1 MQGKIINNRYK
12 IIKEIGKGGM
22 AIVYSAHDTLLD
34 RRVAIKMLRPEHY
47 SDKDFKEK
55 FRQEARAVARLSHP
69 NVVSIYDIGI
79 DDDYIFLVMEIIKG
93 KNLKDLINERG
104 YLSLTEALE
113 IARQIAS
120 ALDVAH
126 KNNIVHCD
134 IKPHN
139 IILTEDMEVKVTDF
153 GIARAVSSATMNVTD
168 TVVGSAH
175 YFSPEQAKGGDIKA
189 YSDLY
194 SLGVVLYEMTTG
206 ELPFHG
212 ESPISVALKHIQQ
225 EAVRP
230 AQINKD
236 IPADVDNLIMK
247 AMAKDPSDRFQTA
260 SEMREEITLALK
272 NLNNNNINVNNFNEK
287 SDPGET
293 KVLKKTDILF
303 KNDDKENKEELD
315 ADDAEVEKIVKINE
329 SNNNDDLEEQD
340 QNNRKA
346 FLKKTAVWTSV
357 IVLLFSLVVLGGYYF
372 FNSYTNVPVVE
383 VPDVVG
389 LSFEEAEKEL
399 GQVGLKFEET
409 KERVFNEEVPENH
422 IISQFPDPGERV
434 RQTRK
439 INITLS
445 KGPELI
451 KLPDL
456 RDMGLREALVEL
468 ENLSLDKYEIEYIFR
483 LSIEAGRVIDQIPA
497 AGAEIK
503 SDEMITLFVSRGE
516 RDMSVN
522 MPDLTGMDRTKAFQK
537 LRELGLNVGEITVE
551 DSSRFS
557 DGQIISQ
564 NYNPGERLPEGTPV
578 DLIISRGL
586 LNPENAEI
594 HNSSIKVNI
603 NNTKATEVKIIV
615 KDNSGEDTVYSAV
628 HQPGESVTRNI
639 TSVGPTEI
647 QIYFNDRLIRTENI
661 GG

>member
-1 MQGKIINNRYK
+1 MQGKIINDRYK

-34 RRVAIKMLRPEHY
+34 RKVAIKMLRPEHY
-47 SDKDFKEK
+47 SDNDFKEK

-93 KNLKDLINERG
+93 QNLKDLIKERG
-104 YLSLTEALE
+104 HLSLVEALE
-113 IARQIAS
+113 IAKQIAS

-139 IILTEDMEVKVTDF
+139 IILTDDMEVKVTDF
-153 GIARAVSSATMNVTD
+153 GIARAVSSATMKVTD
-168 TVVGSAH
+168 TIVGSAH

-194 SLGVVLYEMTTG
+194 SLGIVLYEMTTG

-212 ESPISVALKHIQQ
+212 ESPISVALKHLQQ

-236 IPADVDNLIMK
+236 IPADVDDLIMK
-247 AMAKDPSDRFQTA
+247 AMAKNPSDRFQSA
-260 SEMREEITLALK
+260 SQMREEITLALK
-272 NLNNNNINVNNFNEK
+272 NLKNSKTHINKINKK

-303 KNDDKENKEELD
+303 KKSNDKNNSDFNDNDSEMIKIGGNDINESSSKNKEE
-315 ADDAEVEKIVKINE
+315 K
-329 SNNNDDLEEQD
+329 
-340 QNNRKA
+340 NRKV
-346 FLKKTAVWTSV
+346 FLKQTAVW
-357 IVLLFSLVVLGGYYF
+357 VLAIFLIFSAVVLGGYF
-372 FNSYTNVPVVE
+372 FFDTYTNVPVVE
-383 VPDVVG
+383 VPDIVG

-399 GQVGLKFEET
+399 GQVGLKFEEN
-409 KERVFNEEVPENH
+409 KERVFSEEVPENH
-422 IISQFPDPGERV
+422 IISQFPSPGERV

-445 KGPELI
+445 RGPELI

-456 RDMGLREALVEL
+456 SDMELREALVEL
-468 ENLSLDKYEIEYIFR
+468 ENLSLNKYEIEYVFR
-483 LSIEAGRVIDQIPA
+483 ISIEAGRVIDQIPA

-503 SDEMITLFVSRGE
+503 SDELITLFVSRGE
-516 RDMSVN
+516 KDMSAS
-522 MPDLTGMDRTKAFQK
+522 MPDLTGMDRTKAFQQ
-537 LRELGLNVGEITVE
+537 LRELGLNVGEIKVE
-551 DSSRFS
+551 DSTRFS

-564 NYNPGERLPEGTPV
+564 SYNPGERLPEGTPV

-586 LNPENAEI
+586 LNPENSEI
-594 HNSSIKVNI
+594 HSSSIKVNV
-603 NNTKATEVKIIV
+603 NNTKATEVKIVV
-615 KDNSGEDTVYSAV
+615 KDNSGEDVVYNAV
-628 HQPGESVTRNI
+628 HQPGESIMRNI

-647 QIYFNDRLIRTENI
+647 KIYFDSRLIRTEKI

>member
-1 MQGKIINNRYK
+1 MQGKIINERYK
-12 IIKEIGKGGM
+12 IIEEIGKGGM

-34 RRVAIKMLRPEHY
+34 RKVAIKMLRPEHY
-47 SDKDFKEK
+47 SDNDFKEK

-93 KNLKDLINERG
+93 KNLKDLIKERG
-104 YLSLTEALE
+104 HLSLVEALE
-113 IARQIAS
+113 IGKQIAS
-120 ALDVAH
+120 ALDAAH
-126 KNNIVHCD
+126 KNNIIHCD

-139 IILTEDMEVKVTDF
+139 IILTDDMEVKVTDF
-153 GIARAVSSATMNVTD
+153 GIARAVNSATMKVTD
-168 TVVGSAH
+168 TIVGSAH

-194 SLGVVLYEMTTG
+194 SLGIVLYEMTTG

-212 ESPISVALKHIQQ
+212 ESPISVALKHLQQ

-236 IPADVDNLIMK
+236 IPVDVDNLIMK
-247 AMAKDPSDRFQTA
+247 AMEKNPSDRFQSA
-260 SEMREEITLALK
+260 SQMREAITLALK
-272 NLNNNNINVNNFNEK
+272 NLKNSQNHINIINKK

-293 KVLKKTDILF
+293 KILKKTDIFFRKNNDKKYNESNDDSGIKKVDKNNVKKSLF
-303 KNDDKENKEELD
+303 KNKEGKN
-315 ADDAEVEKIVKINE
+315 EKF
-329 SNNNDDLEEQD
+329 
-340 QNNRKA
+340 
-346 FLKKTAVWTSV
+346 FLKRTSV
-357 IVLLFSLVVLGGYYF
+357 WILVIILFFSAAVFGGYFF

-383 VPDVVG
+383 VPDIVG

-399 GQVGLKFEET
+399 GQVGLKFEEN
-409 KERVFNEEVPENH
+409 KEKVFSEEVPENH
-422 IISQFPDPGERV
+422 IISQFPAPGERV

-439 INITLS
+439 INITIS

-456 RDMGLREALVEL
+456 SGMELREALVEL
-468 ENLSLDKYEIEYIFR
+468 ENLSLNKYEIEYVFR
-483 LSIEAGRVIDQIPA
+483 LSIKAGRVIEQIPA

-503 SDEMITLFVSRGE
+503 SDELITLFVSRGE
-516 RDMSVN
+516 RDMSVS
-522 MPDLTGMDRTKAFQK
+522 MPDLTGMDRTKAFQR
-537 LRELGLNVGEITVE
+537 LRELGLNVGKIKLENST
-551 DSSRFS
+551 RFS

-564 NYNPGERLPEGTPV
+564 SYNPGDMLPEGTPV
-578 DLIISRGL
+578 DLVISRGL

-594 HNSSIKVNI
+594 YSSSIKVNV
-603 NNTKATEVKIIV
+603 NNIKATEVKIVV
-615 KDNSGEDTVYSAV
+615 KDNSGKDVVYNAV
-628 HQPGESVTRNI
+628 HQPGESIMRNI

-647 QIYFNDRLIRTENI
+647 KIYFDNRLIRTKKI